1 MNPQTGKLAADGSK
15 NAVDALFIKGTEP
28 KEE

>member
-28 KEE
+28 KE

>member
-1 MNPQTGKLAADGSK
+1 MNTQTGMLAADGSN

-28 KEE
+28 KQ